1 MEAEGGRE
9 ALDLVAVESDN
20 VASAVEK
27 FWICFY
33 HAVSIP
39 HNRTKVK
46 MFLSFFLF
54 IFFHFLLDITSRK
67 NLCKS
72 LVIKELHRRG
82 GPPRVTR

>member
-1 MEAEGGRE
+1 MLAFHDVARTDWLTIMEAEGRRE
-9 ALDLVAVESDN
+9 ALDLATVEGDN

-46 MFLSFFLF
+46 MFLSFFYLF
-54 IFFHFLLDITSRK
+54 FFTFYLT
-67 NLCKS
+67 
-72 LVIKELHRRG
+72 
-82 GPPRVTR
+82 